1 MTFRTALTNL
11 SNLSVTGVQNNY
23 DIDALPEHL
32 STPQLPALLVMPI
45 DTQDESLF
53 KEKGQGLQTIAFSG
67 AGQTVN
73 YTVTHLLILAPTTT
87 KLGIRSHL
95 PDLVTLIDNYMSAL
109 STDVTL
115 NEALIQPTQVTV
127 ETGIFEIGK
136 REFYGCAFRHK
147 WLVGI

>member
-115 NEALIQPTQVTV
+115 NDALIQPTQVTV